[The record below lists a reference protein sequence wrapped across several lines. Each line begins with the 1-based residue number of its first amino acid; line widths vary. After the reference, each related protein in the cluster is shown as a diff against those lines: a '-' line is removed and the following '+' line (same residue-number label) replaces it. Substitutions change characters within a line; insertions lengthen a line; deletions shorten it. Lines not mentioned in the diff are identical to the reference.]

1 MTQGELDDSIARK
14 WHCQCSAADIQRLL
28 LECDKLSVCRA
39 RVMAGIRRHVDCR
52 SENKRLGRQPDIM
65 TKLRLAY
72 RRLVYS
78 LGGQHD

>member
-1 MTQGELDDSIARK
+1 MTNADLDKNIARK

-28 LECDKLSVCRA
+28 NEHDNFRVDRH
-39 RVMAGIRRHVDCR
+39 RVMAGIRRHIDAR
-52 SENKRLGRQPDIM
+52 TENKRLGRQPDLV

-78 LGGQHD
+78 LGGQ